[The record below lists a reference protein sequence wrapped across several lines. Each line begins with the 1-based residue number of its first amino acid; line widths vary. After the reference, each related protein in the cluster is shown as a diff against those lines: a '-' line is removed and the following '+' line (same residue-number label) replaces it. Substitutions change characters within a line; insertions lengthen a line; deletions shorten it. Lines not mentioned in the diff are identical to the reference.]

1 VSLFMETGKN
11 PYSKRWYFFWGL
23 FYLALGLFVLCR
35 NYYFS
40 ISYYSIFWLCDFA
53 PFVLALGFLMRS
65 NGMIKGVLNIAFF
78 PQIIFLYGAFM
89 IFFFNIDI
97 FGVGLSL
104 EHLTLWFIASSIVL
118 HTSLIAAYF
127 LNYEVRPTYKSL
139 IYSFVLLS
147 VMYFVAV
154 SYTPIEENVN
164 YVFMFK
170 NLGFDALMF
179 LYVPAVFLFVALPTF
194 IFQVLMQ
201 RLWKRNHSKP

>member
-1 VSLFMETGKN
+1 MEKDKN
-11 PYSKRWYFFWGL
+11 PYSKRWYLFCGL
-23 FYLALGLFVLCR
+23 FYLALGLFVLWR

-53 PFVLALGFLMRS
+53 PFILALGFILRS
-65 NGMIKGVLNIAFF
+65 NGMIKGMLNIAFF

-89 IFFFNIDI
+89 MFFFGYDV
-97 FGVGLSL
+97 FGIGLTL
-104 EHLTLWFIASSIVL
+104 EHLTLWFIASSIIL

-139 IYSFVLLS
+139 VYSLILLF

-170 NLGFDALMF
+170 NLGFDDFMHM
-179 LYVPAVFLFVALPTF
+179 YIPVVFLLIALPTF

-201 RLWKRNHSKP
+201 KLWEFNNGKKKH